1 MAQKFKRFIPTFI
14 PLLFEVIRHFRR
26 DSAHDRNIKKFDKSR
41 EQLSTIEHLLVKL
54 EKNVKNQRENTRLFQ
69 IKLMWWLGINSA
81 ILIAIAVKL
90 FFFM

>member
-90 FFFM
+90 FSFM

>member
-1 MAQKFKRFIPTFI
+1 MASKFNRFIPTFI
-14 PLLFEVIRHFRR
+14 PLIFEVLRHFRR

-41 EQLSTIEHLLVKL
+41 EQLSTIEHLMVKL
-54 EKNVKNQRENTRLFQ
+54 EKNVKDQRENTRRFQ
-69 IKLMWWLGINSA
+69 LKLLWWLAINSA

>member
-54 EKNVKNQRENTRLFQ
+54 EKNVKNQRENPRLFQ

>member
-54 EKNVKNQRENTRLFQ
+54 EKNVKN
-69 IKLMWWLGINSA
+69 
-81 ILIAIAVKL
+81 
-90 FFFM
+90 